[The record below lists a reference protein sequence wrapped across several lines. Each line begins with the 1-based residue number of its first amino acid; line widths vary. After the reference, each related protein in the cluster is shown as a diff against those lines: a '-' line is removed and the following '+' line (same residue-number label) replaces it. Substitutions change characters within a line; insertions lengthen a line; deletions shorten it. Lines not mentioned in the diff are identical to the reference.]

1 MARRSRA
8 REVALQLLYELDRN
22 PATPENR
29 DRGFVDSRLRGA
41 GLRQFAMD
49 LIAGVRTKRD
59 EIDRI
64 ITESAQNWS
73 LGRMTPI
80 DRSILRLATFE
91 ILFNADTPVK
101 VVIDEAIE
109 LAKRFGTAESSRF
122 VNGILDRIVTTHPRL
137 ATPVNS
143 PSPDQSTRGDSH
155 SPGQSDLAPPVD
167 SLDPL
172 AT

>member
-29 DRGFVDSRLRGA
+29 DRGFVDNRLRGP
-41 GLRQFAMD
+41 GLRKFAMD
-49 LIAGVRTKRD
+49 LIAGVRTNR
-59 EIDRI
+59 EMIDRI
-64 ITESAQNWS
+64 IQEAAQNWTI
-73 LGRMTPI
+73 GRMTPI

-91 ILFNADTPVK
+91 IMFCKDTPAK
-101 VVIDEAIE
+101 VAIDEAIE

-122 VNGILDRIVTTHPRL
+122 VNGILDRIVTTHSRP
-137 ATPVNS
+137 AGPVDS
-143 PSPDQSTRGDSH
+143 PPPEQT
-155 SPGQSDLAPPVD
+155 DLAPPVD
-167 SLDPL
+167 SLNSS